1 MPRPGRRDAGAARK
15 VPPPHLTGPFIGS
28 SAPAPK
34 TSAKAGG
41 TKVAVGILV
50 ARRSAFPGSAPSP
63 WAVGLLLASSA
74 FAGVSVVLFLLH
86 VSTGYTP
93 L

>member
-1 MPRPGRRDAGAARK
+1 
-15 VPPPHLTGPFIGS
+15 
-28 SAPAPK
+28 
-34 TSAKAGG
+34 
-41 TKVAVGILV
+41 
-50 ARRSAFPGSAPSP
+50 
-63 WAVGLLLASSA
+63 LASSA

>member
-1 MPRPGRRDAGAARK
+1 M
-15 VPPPHLTGPFIGS
+15 
-28 SAPAPK
+28 
-34 TSAKAGG
+34 
-41 TKVAVGILV
+41 